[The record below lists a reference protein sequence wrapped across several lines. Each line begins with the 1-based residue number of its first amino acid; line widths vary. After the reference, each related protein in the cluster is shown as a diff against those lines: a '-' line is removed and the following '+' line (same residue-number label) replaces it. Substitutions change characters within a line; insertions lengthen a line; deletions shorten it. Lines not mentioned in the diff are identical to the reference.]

1 MICHKYLIIRF
12 GIAFGK
18 GWATIDLLTLKL
30 KIMTPRV
37 LSASSLKGTT
47 VRNLSDE
54 DIGKIKDLMIDWE
67 NGSVAYAV
75 LSFGGF
81 LGLGE
86 KLFAVPLESLK
97 FDKRDG
103 NEVAII
109 DINKEKLENAP
120 GFDPDNWPQDADYT
134 FIDSVYAHYGYDSYS
149 RRYPPR

>member
-1 MICHKYLIIRF
+1 
-12 GIAFGK
+12 
-18 GWATIDLLTLKL
+18 
-30 KIMTPRV
+30 MTPKV
-37 LSASSLKGTT
+37 LSASSLEGTT

-75 LSFGGF
+75 MSFGGF
-81 LGLGE
+81 LGMGE
-86 KLFAVPLESLK
+86 KLFAIPLESFK
-97 FDKRDG
+97 FDNRDG
-103 NEVAII
+103 NERAVL

-120 GFDPDNWPQDADYT
+120 GFDPDNWPKDADYT

>member
-1 MICHKYLIIRF
+1 
-12 GIAFGK
+12 
-18 GWATIDLLTLKL
+18 
-30 KIMTPRV
+30 MTPRV